1 MDIQQ
6 TKKRLEEILISLCAE
21 NGLRLWGISLSGKAG
36 YKKTLQVFIDSDE
49 SADIKQCSM
58 ISRELSVI
66 LDAED
71 VIAGAYICTAAT
83 PRTWPCISVD
93 RKSVV

>member
-6 TKKRLEEILISLCAE
+6 TKKRLEEILIPLYAE
-21 NGLRLWGISLSGKAG
+21 NGLWLWGISLSGKAD
-36 YKKTLQVFIDSDE
+36 YKKTLQVFIDSDKG
-49 SADIKQCSM
+49 ADIEQCSM

-71 VIAGAYICTAAT
+71 VIVGVYILEVSFSGLE
-83 PRTWPCISVD
+83 WFFFSLD
-93 RKSVV
+93 